1 MKALQWIVL
10 VLGMG
15 LLACLLVA
23 EWLER
28 HRKRLGAMVNRIRE
42 LEDRIRALED
52 RIRQWENH
60 MPQVD
65 RPRGGPCAPWV
76 VHSLVSEMRMNNEA
90 IPGIANVIAG
100 LGQTLPPWQGLSLQI
115 ADHLRASV
123 HAEGD
128 LLRALLMERE
138 LPFADTERLRLIG
151 WLHENSSI
159 RWAYALAVMRAWE
172 T

>member
-1 MKALQWIVL
+1 MKELQLIVL

-15 LLACLLVA
+15 LLGWLLIT
-23 EWLER
+23 EWMER
-28 HRKRLGAMVNRIRE
+28 YRKRLARICE
-42 LEDRIRALED
+42 PENRIRALED
-52 RIRQWENH
+52 RIRKLENP
-60 MPQVD
+60 MPWVD
-65 RPRGGPCAPWV
+65 RPRGEPCPPWV

-90 IPGIANVIAG
+90 IPGIANVIADP
-100 LGQTLPPWQGLSLQI
+100 GQKLPPWQGLSAQI

-123 HAEGD
+123 RADAD

-151 WLHENSSI
+151 WLHENSSA